1 MKKLAITLVCMVTLF
16 CCATPAFAAD
26 DLAAVT
32 FQMAT
37 VPEELS
43 GRSIVATIGT
53 GPSDA
58 NAVTVI
64 LNSLNQYRETVE
76 VQPGQYYCNAAV
88 QYDPT
93 GDYPLTEEN
102 GTELLDA
109 EPGGAY
115 TLTYEVSTE
124 SWFESVTGQGRFYT
138 TAPMEQAPNDYDAAQ
153 QAQIAAYLTAPE
165 GFDRHTVVYLENLY
179 TGTVYPLDL
188 YAANLLAAVS
198 MDATSGKY
206 AFVGGAVSGDAEH
219 RFSFSYEGKTQTTEG
234 GVNFHI
240 TVVDTQ
246 NPERT
251 LTTPSRDQNEAVQQA
266 ETFNAEP
273 TPAPTP
279 DQTPVPAGTEVVAE
293 PRKAGI
299 LSVFLDAL
307 PVAAVAAFLLWRRK
321 QGR

>member
-1 MKKLAITLVCMVTLF
+1 MTAPHNEPTVMLF
-16 CCATPAFAAD
+16 FCATPAFAAD
-26 DLAAVT
+26 NLAAVT
-32 FQMAT
+32 FQMAS
-37 VPEELS
+37 VPDELS

-64 LNSLNQYRETVE
+64 LNSLNQYREMVE
-76 VQPGQYYCNAAV
+76 VQPGQYYCTAAV

-102 GTELLDA
+102 GTEMLNTK
-109 EPGGAY
+109 PGGAY
-115 TLTYEVSTE
+115 TLTYEVSIE

-138 TAPMEQAPNDYDAAQ
+138 TVPVEQAPNDYDTAQ
-153 QAQIAAYLTAPE
+153 KAQIAAYLTAPE

-179 TGTVYPLDL
+179 TGTVHPLDL
-188 YAANLLAAVS
+188 YAANLLAAVN
-198 MDATSGKY
+198 MDATAGKY

-219 RFSFSYEGKTQTTEG
+219 RFSFSCEGKTQTTEG